1 MVFDWDEKKNRTNRA
16 KHKVSFEAATL
27 VFEDPHAVGVPDRA
41 EEGEERWQTVGMAAG
56 VVLLFVAHTY
66 RAEGG
71 EEYIRI
77 ISARKRRRGKG
88 RSMKKVSRRV
98 AKELVALARMPDD
111 KIDLTDAPEVREWR
125 GAVVGKFYRP
135 IKRPVTIRVDADVL
149 AWLKRQGRGYQTRIN
164 KLLREAMEGKRR
176 RA

>member
-1 MVFDWDEKKNRTNRA
+1 
-16 KHKVSFEAATL
+16 
-27 VFEDPHAVGVPDRA
+27 
-41 EEGEERWQTVGMAAG
+41 
-56 VVLLFVAHTY
+56 
-66 RAEGG
+66 
-71 EEYIRI
+71 
-77 ISARKRRRGKG
+77 
-88 RSMKKVSRRV
+88 MKKVSREL
-98 AKELVALARMPDD
+98 AKELAALARMPDD
-111 KIDLTDAPEVREWR
+111 KIDLTDAPEIREWR

>member
-1 MVFDWDEKKNRTNRA
+1 M
-16 KHKVSFEAATL
+16 
-27 VFEDPHAVGVPDRA
+27 
-41 EEGEERWQTVGMAAG
+41 
-56 VVLLFVAHTY
+56 
-66 RAEGG
+66 
-71 EEYIRI
+71 
-77 ISARKRRRGKG
+77 RR
-88 RSMKKVSRRV
+88 VSRKIAR
-98 AKELVALARMPDD
+98 ELAALARMPDD

-135 IKRPVTIRVDADVL
+135 IKKPVTIRVDADVL

>member
-1 MVFDWDEKKNRTNRA
+1 
-16 KHKVSFEAATL
+16 
-27 VFEDPHAVGVPDRA
+27 
-41 EEGEERWQTVGMAAG
+41 
-56 VVLLFVAHTY
+56 
-66 RAEGG
+66 
-71 EEYIRI
+71 
-77 ISARKRRRGKG
+77 
-88 RSMKKVSRRV
+88 MKKASRKQ
-98 AKELVALARMPDD
+98 AKELAALARMPDE

>member
-1 MVFDWDEKKNRTNRA
+1 
-16 KHKVSFEAATL
+16 
-27 VFEDPHAVGVPDRA
+27 
-41 EEGEERWQTVGMAAG
+41 
-56 VVLLFVAHTY
+56 
-66 RAEGG
+66 
-71 EEYIRI
+71 
-77 ISARKRRRGKG
+77 
-88 RSMKKVSRRV
+88 MKKVSRKQ
-98 AKELVALARMPDD
+98 AKELAALARMPDE

-176 RA
+176 GA